1 MRIFEAIGLR
11 IYDGKGFDLIAF
23 YRLFWHNQALQV
35 TMGESVLPCPPAVS
49 MLFQASVML
58 CAHCT

>member
-35 TMGESVLPCPPAVS
+35 TMGVTVLHNSGVVSSLAGVTAVPS
-49 MLFQASVML
+49 
-58 CAHCT
+58 AHCT